1 MNKQVNQGD
10 NDYFQDVFEETTEEN
25 NENNKAYGKVSG
37 YPTINKNKAER
48 LLPTLS
54 GKIHDSGYINMSTTE
69 EMMNM
74 TEEE

>member
-10 NDYFQDVFEETTEEN
+10 NDYFKSSFEDTTEEN
-25 NENNKAYGKVSG
+25 TANEKAYGKVSG
-37 YPTINKNKAER
+37 YPTINKKKVER

-54 GKIHDSGYINMSTTE
+54 GKIYDSGYINMSTTK